1 AHRAACSL
9 LVVED
14 LRKGAPILHT
24 LSALLAWR
32 KHDAARWTLGYYLLF
47 LCLGLDTAVLG
58 PTLPTLAEQTHT
70 PLGRMGWLFLA
81 GAVGYT
87 SRATLGGGGFR
98 PGPGAPGV
106 GSAPPTPAPLQLPGP
121 PPSPVL

>member
-58 PTLPTLAEQTHT
+58 PTLPVLAEQTHT
-70 PLGRMGWLFLA
+70 PLGRMGWLVLA
-81 GAVGYT
+81 GAIGYT
-87 SRATLGGGGFR
+87 SGTTPGGGGFGR
-98 PGPGAPGV
+98 VHWHPQFGR
-106 GSAPPTPAPLQLPGP
+106 APLTTAP
-121 PPSPVL
+121 